1 MLAMSAKS
9 SYNGVMEKVECRS
22 DSEYA
27 ERPLSLVWDGQRREI
42 AEIVARWRG
51 PGEKGFRVKTVDGD
65 AFELTYREGPD
76 EWIVQPI

>member
-1 MLAMSAKS
+1 MID
-9 SYNGVMEKVECRS
+9 YVECRS

-27 ERPLSLVWDGQRREI
+27 ERPLSVTWNGQHYEI

-51 PGEKGFRVKTVDGD
+51 PGEKGFRVKTTNGL
-65 AFELTYREGPD
+65 AFDVTYREIPD